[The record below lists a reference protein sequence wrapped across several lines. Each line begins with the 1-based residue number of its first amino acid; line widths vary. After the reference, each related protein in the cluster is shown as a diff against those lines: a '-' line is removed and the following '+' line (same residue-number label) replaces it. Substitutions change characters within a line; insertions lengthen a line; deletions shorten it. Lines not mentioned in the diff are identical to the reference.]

1 MSSGTGVQGEG
12 CNGAGMGAEAEMV
25 FKNREDAGWQLARK
39 LAVYAG
45 RKDVIVLGIP
55 RGGVEVAFPV
65 AQALGVPMDI
75 FLSKKL
81 GVPGQ
86 EELAFGAVAA
96 DGSRYVNERIVAVAG
111 IEDEEMERIT
121 SATLKTLRER
131 ETRFRAGRGPLDVTG
146 QTVILVDDG
155 IATGASMEAA
165 VQMLKKMGPA
175 RLVVAFPV
183 APVGI
188 SARLRREVDEVV
200 CLEEEPDFF
209 AVGQFYRDFSQVS
222 DEEVID
228 LMKKAEETV
237 ATDAGANPMALAD
250 AAENDPPAAKSEETE
265 VRIQMG
271 GLTLEGVLHLPQNCV
286 GVVLFAHGSGSSRF
300 SPRNR
305 YVAKVLQQRQIGT
318 LLFDLLTR
326 EEEQEDEW
334 TARIRFDIPLLAERM
349 EGATQWLEGY
359 LGSRNLPFGYF
370 GASTGAAAALV
381 AAAKLPDKVGA
392 IVSRGG
398 RPDLAGDALEHVQV
412 PTLLLVGGLD
422 DVVIGLNEEALAR
435 LRCEKKLQIIPG
447 ATHLFEEPG
456 TLEAVAEAAAAWFI
470 RHLGTRRA
478 SSPAFSAFRL

>member
-1 MSSGTGVQGEG
+1 
-12 CNGAGMGAEAEMV
+12 
-25 FKNREDAGWQLARK
+25 
-39 LAVYAG
+39 
-45 RKDVIVLGIP
+45 
-55 RGGVEVAFPV
+55 
-65 AQALGVPMDI
+65 
-75 FLSKKL
+75 
-81 GVPGQ
+81 
-86 EELAFGAVAA
+86 
-96 DGSRYVNERIVAVAG
+96 
-111 IEDEEMERIT
+111 
-121 SATLKTLRER
+121 
-131 ETRFRAGRGPLDVTG
+131 
-146 QTVILVDDG
+146 
-155 IATGASMEAA
+155 
-165 VQMLKKMGPA
+165 
-175 RLVVAFPV
+175 
-183 APVGI
+183 
-188 SARLRREVDEVV
+188 
-200 CLEEEPDFF
+200 
-209 AVGQFYRDFSQVS
+209 
-222 DEEVID
+222 
-228 LMKKAEETV
+228 
-237 ATDAGANPMALAD
+237 
-250 AAENDPPAAKSEETE
+250 
-265 VRIQMG
+265 MG